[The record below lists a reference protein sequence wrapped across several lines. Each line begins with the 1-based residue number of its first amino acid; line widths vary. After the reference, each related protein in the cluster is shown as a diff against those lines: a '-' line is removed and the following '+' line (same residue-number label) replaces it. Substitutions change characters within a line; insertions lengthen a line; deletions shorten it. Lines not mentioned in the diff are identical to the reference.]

1 MQSIQP
7 LGQRQPMVCLL
18 NLVPTFA
25 RVKNRGYM
33 CRKPGISSVGD
44 RDEAQVSVK
53 ESEARQAHAAART
66 KAEEWVF
73 QLSFE
78 LPARSGLCGP
88 TPSEMTLAQRPLAD
102 RPGVARA
109 PRPSPLGGSS
119 AVRNPPAGGPSTNR
133 RSSFS
138 ERAGPGFA

>member
-33 CRKPGISSVGD
+33 CKKPGISSVGD
-44 RDEAQVSVK
+44 RDEAQTSVK

-73 QLSFE
+73 
-78 LPARSGLCGP
+78 
-88 TPSEMTLAQRPLAD
+88 
-102 RPGVARA
+102 
-109 PRPSPLGGSS
+109 
-119 AVRNPPAGGPSTNR
+119 
-133 RSSFS
+133 
-138 ERAGPGFA
+138 